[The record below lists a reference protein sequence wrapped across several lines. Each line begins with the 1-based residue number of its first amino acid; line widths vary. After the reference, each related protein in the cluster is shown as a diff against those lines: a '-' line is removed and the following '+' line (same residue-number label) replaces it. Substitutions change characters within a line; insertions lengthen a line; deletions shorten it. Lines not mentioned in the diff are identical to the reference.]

1 MGKSD
6 NIKRARRLKE
16 AKQKREQDI
25 ILRQRILNDP
35 ESGVIIQNKSKVK
48 YSELFTSFVSYI
60 IDEEDSF
67 EIIKLKYF
75 LAMNAWNLSVI
86 KEFKPDMY
94 DEIKRD
100 IYPMI
105 ERETGI
111 ELLEEMQEHKKDKYS
126 EYKVLFE
133 SFDIKKIHGFDY
145 NVTVVVVPV
154 DKLPY

>member
-1 MGKSD
+1 LGKTD
-6 NIKRARRLKE
+6 NIKRAKRLKE
-16 AKQKREQDI
+16 AKRKREQDI
-25 ILRQRILNDP
+25 TLRQRTINDS
-35 ESGVIIQNKSKVK
+35 ESGVIIQNKNKVK
-48 YSELFTSFVSYI
+48 YSELLTSFVSYI

-105 ERETGI
+105 EKETGI
-111 ELLEEMQEHKKDKYS
+111 ELLEEMKQYKNDEYS

-133 SFDIKKIHGFDY
+133 SFDIKKIRGFEY

-154 DKLPY
+154 DGISI